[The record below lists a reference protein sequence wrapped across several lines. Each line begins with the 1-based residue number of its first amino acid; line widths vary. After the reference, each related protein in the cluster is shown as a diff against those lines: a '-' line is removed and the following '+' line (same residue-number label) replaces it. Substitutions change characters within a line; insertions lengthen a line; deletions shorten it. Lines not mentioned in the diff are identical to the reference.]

1 VALITTLKHKFRA
14 DQRDVRSHH
23 AAVAPGQRTTRARPV
38 SHRSELASEL
48 HLSQTM
54 VAPTYATPSR
64 PTPRRLLLVSYHFP
78 PGTAV
83 GGLRWQKLARYAVER
98 GWGLDV
104 ITLDPADLA
113 EHDPERLA
121 DLPHGVRVFGI
132 PAAHLRL
139 ETAGDRVWGFVRS
152 WWRAT
157 AAEHPGAIPNHPDR
171 RALHRESRTRA
182 DATRGALE
190 LRAIARAWFAWLD
203 YARGLQWANAA
214 ALRALEVF
222 EPGTHQAVVTC
233 GPPHMVHEAGR
244 RIARATGLPLI
255 VDLRDPWRLVQRL
268 PESIASPL
276 WYLLAAYYERRAIA
290 RAALVVTN
298 TEPLERALRALYPAA
313 ASRIITVP
321 NGCDED
327 QVTLMPP
334 VTCRFLVAYAGTI
347 YLDRDPRPLF
357 RAAARVI
364 ATQRLEPADFAI
376 ELMGNVQQ
384 FDGASVMGI
393 AREECVEQYVH
404 LRPAGTRREALRFLS
419 QAQLLVVLPQDS
431 DLAVPAKIF
440 DYLRCEAWVLALA
453 RRDSAVELL
462 LRGSRAD
469 VLDPGD
475 VPGIARLL
483 ADRVTQ
489 FRRGDRPV
497 RVSEDPRYSRRT
509 MADRLFGAIETL
521 PCAAS

>member
-1 VALITTLKHKFRA
+1 MI
-14 DQRDVRSHH
+14 
-23 AAVAPGQRTTRARPV
+23 
-38 SHRSELASEL
+38 
-48 HLSQTM
+48 
-54 VAPTYATPSR
+54 APTYATPSR

-78 PGTAV
+78 PGAAV

-104 ITLDPADLA
+104 ITLDPADLL
-113 EHDPERLA
+113 ERDPERLA

-132 PAAHLRL
+132 PAARLRL
-139 ETAGDRVWGFVRS
+139 EAAGDRLWNLVRG
-152 WWRAT
+152 WRPAPP
-157 AAEHPGAIPNHPDR
+157 AARPGPVPGHPARHVV
-171 RALHRESRTRA
+171 HRESRSRT
-182 DATRGALE
+182 DATRGAPR
-190 LRAIARAWFAWLD
+190 LRDVARAWFAWLD
-203 YARGLQWANAA
+203 YARGLRWAFDAA
-214 ALRALEVF
+214 TRALEIF
-222 EPGTHQAVVTC
+222 EPGQHQAVVTC

-276 WYLLAAYYERRAIA
+276 WYLLAAHYERRAVA

-298 TEPLERALRALYPAA
+298 TEPLQRALVALYPDA

-327 QVTLMPP
+327 QVTLIPP

-347 YLDRDPRPLF
+347 YLDRDPRTLF

-364 ATQRLEPADFAI
+364 ATQRLEPRDFGI
-376 ELMGNVQQ
+376 ELMGDVQQ

-393 AREECVEQYVH
+393 AREEGVEQYVH
-404 LRPAGTRREALRFLS
+404 LRPAGTRREALQFLS

-440 DYLRCEAWVLALA
+440 DYMRCDAWVLALA

-469 VLDPGD
+469 VFPPDD

-497 RVSEDPRYSRRT
+497 RLSEDPRFCRRT

-521 PCAAS
+521 PCVAS

>member
-1 VALITTLKHKFRA
+1 MI
-14 DQRDVRSHH
+14 
-23 AAVAPGQRTTRARPV
+23 
-38 SHRSELASEL
+38 
-48 HLSQTM
+48 
-54 VAPTYATPSR
+54 APTYATPSR

-104 ITLDPADLA
+104 ITLDPADLV

-132 PAAHLRL
+132 PAARLRL
-139 ETAGDRVWGFVRS
+139 ETAGDRVWSVVRG
-152 WWRAT
+152 WRRAT
-157 AAEHPGAIPNHPDR
+157 TPR
-171 RALHRESRTRA
+171 RTGTNSANADGRAVRQESRSRA
-182 DATRGALE
+182 DATRAAPR
-190 LRAIARAWFAWLD
+190 LRDVARAWFAWLD
-203 YARGLQWANAA
+203 YARGLQWASAA

-222 EPGTHQAVVTC
+222 EPGRHQAVVTC
-233 GPPHMVHEAGR
+233 GPPHMVHEAGC

-298 TEPLERALRALYPAA
+298 TEPLERALVALYPDAA
-313 ASRIITVP
+313 RRIITVP

-327 QVTLMPP
+327 HVAGLPP

-357 RAAARVI
+357 RAAALVI
-364 ATQRLEPADFAI
+364 RAQRLEPAEFGI
-376 ELMGNVQQ
+376 ELMGDVQQ
-384 FDGASVMGI
+384 FDGAFVMGI
-393 AREECVEQYVH
+393 AREEGVEQYVH
-404 LRPAGTRREALRFLS
+404 LRPAGTRREALQFLS

-440 DYLRCEAWVLALA
+440 DYMRCDAWVLALA

-469 VLDPGD
+469 VLDPEN
-475 VPGIARLL
+475 VPGIARLF
-483 ADRVTQ
+483 ADRVAQ

-497 RVSEDPRYSRRT
+497 RLSEDPRFCRRT

-521 PCAAS
+521 PCVAS

>member
-1 VALITTLKHKFRA
+1 
-14 DQRDVRSHH
+14 
-23 AAVAPGQRTTRARPV
+23 
-38 SHRSELASEL
+38 
-48 HLSQTM
+48 M

-64 PTPRRLLLVSYHFP
+64 LTPRRLLLVSYHFP

-104 ITLDPADLA
+104 ITLDPADLV

-121 DLPHGVRVFGI
+121 DLPHGVRVFGV
-132 PAAHLRL
+132 PAARLRL
-139 ETAGDRVWGFVRS
+139 ETAGDRVWSFVRG
-152 WWRAT
+152 WRRAT
-157 AAEHPGAIPNHPDR
+157 GLGTGPTPGNPNR
-171 RALHRESRTRA
+171 SAVHRESRSRA

-190 LRAIARAWFAWLD
+190 LRALARAWFAWLD

-222 EPGTHQAVVTC
+222 EPGRHQAVVTC
-233 GPPHMVHEAGR
+233 GPPHMVHEAGC

-298 TEPLERALRALYPAA
+298 TEPLQRALVTLYPAA
-313 ASRIITVP
+313 ADRIITVP

-327 QVTLMPP
+327 QVTIMPS

-357 RAAARVI
+357 RAAACVI
-364 ATQRLEPADFAI
+364 AAQRLEPADFAI

-384 FDGASVMGI
+384 FDGAAVMGI
-393 AREECVEQYVH
+393 AREEGVERYVH
-404 LRPAGTRREALRFLS
+404 LRPAVTRRAALQFLS

-440 DYLRCEAWVLALA
+440 DYMRCDAWVLALA

-469 VLDPGD
+469 VLDPDD
-475 VPGIARLL
+475 VPGLARLL

-489 FRRGDRPV
+489 FRHGDRPV
-497 RVSEDPRYSRRT
+497 RLSEDPRFARRT

>member
-1 VALITTLKHKFRA
+1 MI
-14 DQRDVRSHH
+14 
-23 AAVAPGQRTTRARPV
+23 
-38 SHRSELASEL
+38 
-48 HLSQTM
+48 
-54 VAPTYATPSR
+54 APTYATPSR

-104 ITLDPADLA
+104 ITLDPADLL

-132 PAAHLRL
+132 PAARLRL
-139 ETAGDRVWGFVRS
+139 ETAGDRVWSLVRG
-152 WWRAT
+152 W
-157 AAEHPGAIPNHPDR
+157 R
-171 RALHRESRTRA
+171 RAMTRGRPAPISSNPNRRAVHQESRSRA

-190 LRAIARAWFAWLD
+190 LRAVARAWFAWLD
-203 YARGLQWANAA
+203 YARGLRWAFDAA
-214 ALRALEVF
+214 TRALEIM
-222 EPGTHQAVVTC
+222 EPGRHQAVVTC

-255 VDLRDPWRLVQRL
+255 LDLRDPWRLVQRL

-276 WYLLAAYYERRAIA
+276 WYLLAAYYERRVIA
-290 RAALVVTN
+290 SAALVVTN
-298 TEPLERALRALYPAA
+298 TEPLERALVALYPAA
-313 ASRIITVP
+313 ASRILTVP

-327 QVTLMPP
+327 QVAGLPS
-334 VTCRFLVAYAGTI
+334 VTCRFMVAYAGTI

-364 ATQRLEPADFAI
+364 SVQRLEPRDFGI
-376 ELMGNVQQ
+376 ELMGDVQQ

-393 AREECVEQYVH
+393 AREEGVEQYVH
-404 LRPAGTRREALRFLS
+404 LRPAGTRREALQFLS

-440 DYLRCEAWVLALA
+440 DYMRCDAWVLALA

-469 VLDPGD
+469 VLEPDD
-475 VPGIARLL
+475 VGGIARLL

-497 RVSEDPRYSRRT
+497 RLSEDPRYARRT

-521 PCAAS
+521 SCVAS